1 MKIRIELHCPNYQS
15 TKIKRNGK
23 KSGKKQN
30 YLCKVC
36 SRQFIGDHALTYRGC
51 HSCLIQKILIMLVHG
66 IGIRDISAIENVS
79 IKKVLSV
86 LVNSNRIITPKEQHY
101 DSLEVDEFWTYVGK
115 KKNKV
120 WLIYAYHRATAEI
133 VSYVW
138 GKRDF
143 KTTKKLRDKLKSQNI
158 SYDVVYTDGW
168 DSFISVFQQDNHVIG
183 KENTKGI
190 EGNNCRLRHRI
201 RRAYRKTCC
210 FSKKL
215 FNHLKAF
222 DLAFFY
228 INYGFI

>member
-1 MKIRIELHCPNYQS
+1 
-15 TKIKRNGK
+15 
-23 KSGKKQN
+23 
-30 YLCKVC
+30 
-36 SRQFIGDHALTYRGC
+36 
-51 HSCLIQKILIMLVHG
+51 MLVRG
-66 IGIRDISAIENVS
+66 IGITDISVIENVS

-86 LVNSNRIITPKEQHY
+86 LVNSNRIITPKQAHY
-101 DSLEVDEFWTYVGK
+101 DGLEIDEFWTYVGN

-120 WLIYAYHRATAEI
+120 WLLYAYHRATGEI
-133 VSYVW
+133 VSYIW

-143 KTTKKLRDKLKSQNI
+143 KTVKKLRDKLKSMCI
-158 SYDVVYTDGW
+158 SYDAIYTDNW
-168 DSFISVFQQDNHVIG
+168 DSFIAVFQQDKHIVG

-210 FSKKL
+210 FSKKM